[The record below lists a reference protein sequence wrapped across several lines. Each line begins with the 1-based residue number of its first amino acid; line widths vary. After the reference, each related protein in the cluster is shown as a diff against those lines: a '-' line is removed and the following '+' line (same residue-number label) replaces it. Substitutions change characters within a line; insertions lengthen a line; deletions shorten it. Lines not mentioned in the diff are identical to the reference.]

1 MGGIPLVG
9 EPVQKEKVFMSS
21 AITHIASDLIEEVDN
36 KYALVLEISDLAK
49 RLLEDA
55 RHKIHDEEL
64 FAGGTA
70 SLESVIYQ
78 ALIMK
83 ASEIDI
89 GDGLIG

>member
-1 MGGIPLVG
+1 
-9 EPVQKEKVFMSS
+9 MSS
-21 AITHIASDLIEEVDN
+21 TITQIASDLNEKVDN
-36 KYALVLEISDLAK
+36 KYALVLEIADLAK

-55 RHKIHDEEL
+55 RNKGEDDM
-64 FAGGTA
+64 FGGSIGGNT
-70 SLESVIYQ
+70 SLEKVIYQ

>member
-1 MGGIPLVG
+1 
-9 EPVQKEKVFMSS
+9 MSS
-21 AITHIASDLIEEVDN
+21 TITQIASDLNEKVDN
-36 KYALVLEISDLAK
+36 KYALVLQIADLAK

-55 RHKIHDEEL
+55 RHKVDEDL
-64 FAGGTA
+64 FGASSNNT
-70 SLESVIYQ
+70 SLEKVIYQ

>member
-1 MGGIPLVG
+1 
-9 EPVQKEKVFMSS
+9 MSS
-21 AITHIASDLIEEVDN
+21 TITQIASDLNEKVDN

-55 RHKIHDEEL
+55 RNKGDEDM
-64 FAGGTA
+64 FGSGGNT
-70 SLESVIYQ
+70 SLEKVIYQ

>member
-1 MGGIPLVG
+1 MT
-9 EPVQKEKVFMSS
+9 ST
-21 AITHIASDLIEEVDN
+21 ITQIASDLNERVEN

-55 RHKIHDEEL
+55 REKAREEMY
-64 FAGGTA
+64 GSTSNST
-70 SLESVIYQ
+70 SLEKVIYQ

-89 GDGLIG
+89 GDNLIG

>member
-1 MGGIPLVG
+1 MT
-9 EPVQKEKVFMSS
+9 ST
-21 AITHIASDLIEEVDN
+21 ITQIASDLNETVDN
-36 KYALVLEISDLAK
+36 KYALVLEVSDLAK

-55 RHKIHDEEL
+55 RTKAEEDL
-64 FAGGTA
+64 FSTGGGNNT
-70 SLESVIYQ
+70 SLEKVIYQ